1 MKAIWKFLQG
11 KKTSIA
17 TISGAVLVYL
27 LNNGT
32 MDGDTAQLISVI
44 LAALG
49 LTANTG
55 NYVATKR
62 AERKTKALNE

>member
-1 MKAIWKFLQG
+1 MKTFWNWIQG

-17 TISGAVLVYL
+17 TISGALLVYM

-32 MDGDTAQLISVI
+32 VGPNEAQLISVI

-49 LTANTG
+49 ISANVVQG
-55 NYVATKR
+55 VIGKNNAKNTK
-62 AERKTKALNE
+62 ET

>member
-1 MKAIWKFLQG
+1 MKKIWKFLQG

-17 TISGAVLVYL
+17 TIIGAVLIYL

-32 MDGDTAQLISVI
+32 IDADTAQLTSII

-49 LTANTG
+49 LSANVG
-55 NYVATKR
+55 NAVVK
-62 AERKTKALNE
+62 KAKYDKAIG

>member
-1 MKAIWKFLQG
+1 MKTVWRWLDG

-17 TISGAVLVYL
+17 TISGAFIVYM

-32 MDGDTAQLISVI
+32 IGADEAQLISVI

-49 LTANTG
+49 ISANVVQG
-55 NYVATKR
+55 VQKS
-62 AERKTKALNE
+62 KAQ

>member
-17 TISGAVLVYL
+17 TISGAILVYL

-32 MDGDTAQLISVI
+32 IDGDTAQLISVI
-44 LAALG
+44 LAGLG

-55 NYVATKR
+55 SYVANR
-62 AERKTKALNE
+62 MAEKKTKALNE